1 MCDIV
6 SYLLGKKAGG
16 GGGGSGLDWNA
27 IGYSETPQSII
38 DGYNYA
44 KEIKDNWVPGT
55 SLGWKWSSDKNLIMF
70 PYIDLSQNT
79 STTYMCQNCQSL
91 ISVASIDTNTITN
104 FSSTFTGCRAL
115 KEVPILD
122 FSSATNL
129 GSMFSNCINLSDNSV
144 DNILV
149 SCIGINPN
157 YTGGKTLKDMGF
169 SANISVSRIEALPHY
184 QAFIDAGWAIGY

>member
-6 SYLLGKKAGG
+6 SYLLGKNSAGG
-16 GGGGSGLDWNA
+16 GGGLDWSA
-27 IGYSETPQSII
+27 IGYDNTPQAII

-44 KEIKDNWVPGT
+44 LNIKNTFVPGT
-55 SLGWKWSSDKNLIMF
+55 TLSWKWANDKNLIMF
-70 PYIDLSQNT
+70 PQLDLSQNT
-79 STTYMCQNCQSL
+79 NMTYMCQNCQSL
-91 ISVASIDTNTITN
+91 ISVAPIDTNTIKN
-104 FSSTFTGCRAL
+104 FSSTFSGCCAL

-122 FSSATNL
+122 FSSATSL

-157 YTGGKTLKDMGF
+157 YTEGKTLKGMGF
-169 SANISVSRIEALPHY
+169 NTNISVSRIEALPHY
-184 QAFIDAGWAIGY
+184 QDFIDAGWTIGY